1 MLSLDFFL
9 IISNILD
16 LILQLSS
23 YILIYLFS
31 FMVAQ

>member
-9 IISNILD
+9 IILNILD